1 VSRYDDMPPA
11 SDMDGDI
18 LACCLYTGLGGE
30 KIENIPTVADLLPE
44 LWSEC
49 LKTRG
54 IHEL

>member
-1 VSRYDDMPPA
+1 
-11 SDMDGDI
+11 MDGDI